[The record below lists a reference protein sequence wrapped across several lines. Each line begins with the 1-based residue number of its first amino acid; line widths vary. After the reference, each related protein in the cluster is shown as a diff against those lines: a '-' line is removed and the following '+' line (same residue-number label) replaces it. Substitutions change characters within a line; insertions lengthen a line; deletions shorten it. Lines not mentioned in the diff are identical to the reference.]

1 MNYNHGHKIGLWCVF
16 VYIVSL
22 IEINVVI
29 VAINETIITVSIYS
43 WGCFMAVSVKPVLLS
58 EKQMQ
63 AIRMIQEEQRKKSGI
78 GVAPSLHEI
87 ARGLMDK
94 ALSGAV

>member
-1 MNYNHGHKIGLWCVF
+1 
-16 VYIVSL
+16 
-22 IEINVVI
+22 
-29 VAINETIITVSIYS
+29 
-43 WGCFMAVSVKPVLLS
+43 MAVSVKPVLLS